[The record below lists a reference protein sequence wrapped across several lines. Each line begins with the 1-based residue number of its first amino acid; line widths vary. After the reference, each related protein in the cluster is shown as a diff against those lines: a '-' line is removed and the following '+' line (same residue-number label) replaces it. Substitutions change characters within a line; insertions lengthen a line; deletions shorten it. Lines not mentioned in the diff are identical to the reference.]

1 MVRIQKK
8 LNDKYT
14 ALDNTIVKD
23 SRLHWKSRGVFTY
36 LWLLPSDWEFYVS
49 EIAEHAPD
57 GEEALRTAL
66 KELEQFGY
74 LERKNKTNKTGKISG
89 LEWILSD
96 IPVDRHGGFPDDGKN
111 RRPENTVD
119 GKNRRPE
126 NPALQKK
133 NNTKEKLITKEKD
146 NKLSTREIEEDF
158 EKIWKLYPNKKGK
171 KNALAAYK
179 RAIKKG
185 VTNKEIQNGIVKY
198 KKQIEIQGTEPRF
211 IAQGSTWFNQE
222 RWNDEYD
229 TKATPVTRNQYGK
242 PHVEEKIPDW
252 DMQTPKPQP
261 QQSTDDIKELMAKVN
276 QKIAANK
283 DKENKQ

>member
-23 SRLHWKSRGVFTY
+23 SRLHWKTRGVFTY
-36 LWLLPSDWEFYVS
+36 LWSLPSNWEFYVS

-74 LERKNKTNKTGKISG
+74 LERKNKKNKAGKISG

-96 IPVDRHGGFPDDGKN
+96 VPIDRHGGFPD
-111 RRPENTVD
+111 D

-146 NKLSTREIEEDF
+146 NKLSAREIEEDF
-158 EKIWKLYPNKKGK
+158 EKLWKLYPNKKGK

-185 VTNKEIQNGIVKY
+185 VTNKKIQDGIVKY
-198 KKQIEIQGTEPRF
+198 NKQIEIQGTEPRF

-229 TKATPVTRNQYGK
+229 IKTVPVTRNQYRK
-242 PHVEEKIPDW
+242 PHIEEKVPDW
-252 DMQTPKPQP
+252 NMQTPKPQT
-261 QQSTDDIKELMAKVN
+261 QKNAADIKELMAKVN
-276 QKIAANK
+276 QKTAANK
-283 DKENKQ
+283 DGVKSKEE

>member
-23 SRLHWKSRGVFTY
+23 SRLHWKTRGVFVY
-36 LWLLPSDWEFYVS
+36 LWSLPSDWNFYVS

-57 GEEALRTAL
+57 GEKALQTAL

-74 LERKNKTNKTGKISG
+74 LERKNKVNKAGKISG

-96 IPVDRHGGFPDDGKN
+96 IPANRQAGFAADGKKRPPRN
-111 RRPENTVD
+111 RS
-119 GKNRRPE
+119 
-126 NPALQKK
+126 LQKK
-133 NNTKEKLITKEKD
+133 NNTKEKLITKEKN
-146 NKLSTREIEEDF
+146 NKLSAREIEEDF
-158 EKIWKLYPNKKGK
+158 EKLWKLYPNKKGK

-185 VTNKEIQNGIVKY
+185 VTNKEIQDGIAKY

-229 TKATPVTRNQYGK
+229 TKATPVTRNRYGK
-242 PHVEEKIPDW
+242 PHLEEKIPDW
-252 DMQTPKPQP
+252 DMQTPKPQT
-261 QQSTDDIKELMAKVN
+261 QQDAADIEELMAKVN
-276 QKIAANK
+276 QKTAANK
-283 DKENKQ
+283 DKEISNEEKNRY